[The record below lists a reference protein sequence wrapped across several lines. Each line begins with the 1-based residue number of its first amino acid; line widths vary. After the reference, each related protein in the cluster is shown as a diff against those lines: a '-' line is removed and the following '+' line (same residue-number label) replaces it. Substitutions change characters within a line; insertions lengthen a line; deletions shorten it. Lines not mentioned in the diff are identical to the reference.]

1 METKIQKIE
10 KILNDYDKI
19 PYECFSECCSVN
31 SILFEV
37 LELIRN
43 VIKGGDTDA
52 V

>member
-10 KILNDYDKI
+10 KILNDYDNMD
-19 PYECFSECCSVN
+19 YEYFSEIHNTN

-37 LELIRN
+37 LESIRS
-43 VIKGGDTDA
+43 VIKGGGTDA